1 MKCSQCQ
8 TEILKPGNKFCNSS
22 CAASFNNKGLRRHSK
37 PDSPHSTVKPC
48 KTCSKETS
56 RKVYCS
62 DECNP
67 KRLKLSP
74 EEKQARHSA
83 MHREAWQRYMAKLKD
98 QTPDGVNIKELQ
110 EIYLNC
116 PIGHEVDH
124 IIPVSKGGLHCPS
137 NLQYLTISE
146 NRKKSNKI

>member
-1 MKCSQCQ
+1 
-8 TEILKPGNKFCNSS
+8 
-22 CAASFNNKGLRRHSK
+22 
-37 PDSPHSTVKPC
+37 
-48 KTCSKETS
+48 
-56 RKVYCS
+56 
-62 DECNP
+62 
-67 KRLKLSP
+67 
-74 EEKQARHSA
+74 
-83 MHREAWQRYMAKLKD
+83 MAKLKD